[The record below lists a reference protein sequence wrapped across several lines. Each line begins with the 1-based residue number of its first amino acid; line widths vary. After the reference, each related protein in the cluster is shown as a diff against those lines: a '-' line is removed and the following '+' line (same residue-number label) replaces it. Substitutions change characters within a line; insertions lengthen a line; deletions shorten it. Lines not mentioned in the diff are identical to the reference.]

1 MSSNIMILTII
12 TNNIIINSNI
22 SSYFCTLWF
31 IKFNE
36 EDSNRES
43 VFILY
48 LIIKNKL
55 TPNLKERGWNGY
67 L

>member
-1 MSSNIMILTII
+1 MKKTVIEKV
-12 TNNIIINSNI
+12 
-22 SSYFCTLWF
+22 F
-31 IKFNE
+31 
-36 EDSNRES
+36 
-43 VFILY
+43 FILY